1 MDGQSRRSSIDLD
14 LDPAAAPAAAA
25 ARSGTDPVI
34 APETGAELD
43 PGSAVAGSAVAGPEI
58 GLEPAVA
65 GPEIDPGSA
74 TDAVLPAA
82 HTEQCQQPLSSN
94 WSPQNHHSF

>member
-58 GLEPAVA
+58 
-65 GPEIDPGSA
+65 DPGSA
-74 TDAVLPAA
+74 ADAVLPAA